1 MQRRLEPSGPCTSAL
16 AAAAC
21 IGHRASCMGARVRCV
36 EGVVRSLLRMPR
48 GMDVACATDAWH
60 AACCVLC
67 ATCRVV
73 RLLRVASTCHVVGCC
88 TLQALCRVAHALR
101 SKQTDHSPSQSTA
114 SVLLC
119 ARSMQHAPHNVVRR
133 RSRAWAGVGTRRTES
148 TVEACVTHTR
158 GGPRLSTN
166 LSRATVRGPTR
177 PRPYSTRPLR
187 FACLCGTGTHH
198 RAHARH
204 DARAP
209 AGRSHAAC

>member
-1 MQRRLEPSGPCTSAL
+1 MPRRLEPSGPCTSAL

-60 AACCVLC
+60 AACCVLR

-101 SKQTDHSPSQSTA
+101 SKQIDPSPSQSTA
-114 SVLLC
+114 LVLCVPKVPWSMHGTDRGCPGLAQTCLARQCEDLRDPEYRIVPALRVLQAC
-119 ARSMQHAPHNVVRR
+119 AVPARITGRT
-133 RSRAWAGVGTRRTES
+133 SR
-148 TVEACVTHTR
+148 
-158 GGPRLSTN
+158 
-166 LSRATVRGPTR
+166 R
-177 PRPYSTRPLR
+177 PR
-187 FACLCGTGTHH
+187 
-198 RAHARH
+198 
-204 DARAP
+204 
-209 AGRSHAAC
+209 AGRAAHIAAYLFDSDSAKPR